1 MPQSPSP
8 HDMRGLIGNTLR
20 IGVSAACLVAFIGGV
35 LYLFQHG
42 AEQLPDYSTF
52 TYGNAPA
59 EYTTWHG
66 IFAGL
71 FGFTAIGWIQTGVLI
86 LLLTPVLRVL
96 LSLFDFLRERDWL
109 YAFITAVVLAVIIS
123 NSLEGTISI

>member
-1 MPQSPSP
+1 
-8 HDMRGLIGNTLR
+8 MRGLIGNTLR

-35 LYLFQHG
+35 LYLFHHG
-42 AEQLPDYSTF
+42 SEPLPDYSDF
-52 TYGNAPA
+52 SYGNAPA
-59 EYTTWHG
+59 EYTTWDG

-71 FGFTAIGWIQTGVLI
+71 FHFTAIGWIQTGVLI

-109 YAFITAVVLAVIIS
+109 YAIITAVVLAVIIS
-123 NSLEGTISI
+123 NSLEGTVSI

>member
-20 IGVSAACLVAFIGGV
+20 IGVSAACLVAFIG
-35 LYLFQHG
+35 
-42 AEQLPDYSTF
+42 
-52 TYGNAPA
+52 
-59 EYTTWHG
+59 
-66 IFAGL
+66 
-71 FGFTAIGWIQTGVLI
+71 GFTAIGWIQTGVLI

>member
-1 MPQSPSP
+1 
-8 HDMRGLIGNTLR
+8 MRGLIGNTLR

-42 AEQLPDYSTF
+42 SEPLPDYSDF
-52 TYGNAPA
+52 SYGNAPA
-59 EYTTWHG
+59 EYTTWDG

-71 FGFTAIGWIQTGVLI
+71 FHFTAIGWIQTGVLI

-123 NSLEGTISI
+123 NSLEGAVSI

>member
-1 MPQSPSP
+1 
-8 HDMRGLIGNTLR
+8 MRGLIGNTLR

-42 AEQLPDYSTF
+42 SEPLPDYSVF
-52 TYGNAPA
+52 SYGNAPA
-59 EYTTWHG
+59 EYTTWDG

-71 FGFTAIGWIQTGVLI
+71 FHFTAIGWIQTGVLI

-109 YAFITAVVLAVIIS
+109 YAIITAVVLAVIIS
-123 NSLEGTISI
+123 NSLEGTVSI